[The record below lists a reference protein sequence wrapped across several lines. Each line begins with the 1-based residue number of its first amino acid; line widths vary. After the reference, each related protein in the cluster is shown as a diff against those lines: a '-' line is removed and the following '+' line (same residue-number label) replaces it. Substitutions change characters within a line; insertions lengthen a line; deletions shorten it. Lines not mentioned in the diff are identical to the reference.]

1 MASDSAGA
9 ATIDGDFP
17 NDGNAET
24 LNLSS
29 TELYSSAVSSS
40 VPTPSPKP
48 PFSPLSI
55 PQSKRIPKTNFI
67 VDSFRSSSSD
77 PSSVAFFLSHFHSD
91 HYSGLSSSWSRG
103 IIFCSHVTARL
114 VKQILQV
121 PSQFVFPLPMNQK
134 VMIDGSEVVLID
146 ANHCPG
152 AVQFLFKTK
161 DGYERYVH
169 TGDFRFCDSMRLDPF
184 LSSFIGCDGVFLDT
198 TYCNPKF
205 VFPTQEESVDY
216 VISVI
221 DKIDEE
227 STETEKKVLFL
238 VATYVVGKEKILD
251 EISKRCKRKIFVDAR
266 KMSILN
272 VLGCGESGMF
282 TEDKNESDVHV
293 VGWNVLGETWPY
305 FRPNFVK
312 MNEITVEKG
321 YDKVVGFVPTGW
333 TYEVKRNK
341 FAVKVKDSMEIH
353 LVPYSEHSNYDELR
367 EYIKLLR
374 PKRVSPTVGVDVE
387 KMDSREVYKMQKHFS
402 GLVDEMAN
410 KKEFLLGFYRQ
421 SDKKSEKD
429 DIDVGEDK
437 KACEDSGNDA
447 PRGDSL
453 VTERLLIELRDSLPA
468 WVREEQMLDL
478 IEKHAGNPVDIVSH
492 FYECEA
498 EFYKQSSLATS
509 SLENQAVL
517 VDDAGTDLQ
526 PIPAK
531 STSPD
536 CQASQKG
543 FTLPSKVGL
552 AKGIVS
558 PGKRSKS
565 FGNKS
570 NKKAKKDPKSK
581 PVGPGQ
587 STITKFFNKV
597 LDSGSTS
604 VGVGSETEEC
614 STDEKMVP
622 NDTKETYK
630 EETDQFI
637 NIVHGSES
645 LREYAASIIDEAKG
659 DINRALDIYYSKP
672 SEIPGEHAGEGG
684 GLSSKSNQFPQC
696 PEASSSQENKK
707 ASENSGRA
715 FNVCEQ
721 TSAEEIVDNDFVSLP
736 PEQYK
741 PKEHGSEACWSDGQP
756 APYIHLVRTFASVEG
771 EKGKIKAMSM
781 LCNMFRSLLALSPE
795 DVLPAIYLCTNKIAA
810 DHENIELNIGGSL
823 ISSALEEA
831 CGISRSTMR
840 EMYNRL
846 GDLGD
851 VAQLCRQTQKLLV
864 PPPPLL
870 VRDVFST
877 LRKISFRVVSSYI
890 PVQARNLRIG
900 AMLRTVLPALG
911 RAIVMNS
918 FWNCHNKEPSENCF
932 KEKLE
937 GVSAA
942 VVEAYNILPSL
953 DVVVPSLMEKDIEFS
968 TSTLSMIPGIPIK
981 PMLAKIANGVQE
993 FIKLFQDKAFTCEY
1007 KYDGQRA
1014 QIHLLLDGTI
1024 RIFSRNGDETTS
1036 RFPDLVDVIKQF
1048 ASPTAET
1055 FMLDAEVVATD
1066 RNNGNKLMSFQEL
1079 STRERGSKDALITTK
1094 SIKVEVC
1101 VFVFDIMFF
1110 NGEQLLALPLRS
1122 YIPKLLGLKEVFPE
1136 PRPGFLEYAKE
1147 ITVGA
1152 EGASLNNQDTLCRIN
1167 AFLEEAFQSSCERI
1181 MVKSLDVDAGYCPT
1195 KRSDSWLKVKR
1206 DYVDGL
1212 GDTLDLVPIGAWHG
1226 NGRKAGWFSPFLM
1239 ACYNPETEEF
1249 QSVCRVMSGFSDAF
1263 YIEMKE
1269 FYSKKILAKK
1279 PPYYRTGET
1288 PDMWFPAEV
1297 VWEIRGAD
1305 LTVSPVHSAA
1315 LGLVHPSRGISVSY
1329 SPFGSIRSLLNP
1341 IRNVFATAECTFVGS
1356 LIALTGVK
1364 KISLDHDFCKINE
1377 NMAKLA
1383 IYVDNFDHLLVRKTK
1398 GKHFFTFDSSFAF
1411 STDLEWKLVYV
1422 GSAEDETYD
1431 QTLES
1436 VLVGPVNVGNYRF
1449 VLQADPPDPSKI
1461 REEDIIGVTVLLL
1474 TCSYMGQEFL
1484 RVGYYVNND
1493 YEDEQLREEPPT
1505 KVLLDKVQRNILSD
1519 KPRVTKFPI
1528 NFHPEDEQTPAVAAD
1543 PPPPTEQSDEQ
1554 PDDNC
1559 GEAQALPDLPST
1571 EQPDERQPDDNC
1583 GEAQALPDQ
1592 PPKPHES

>member
-9 ATIDGDFP
+9 ATVAGDFR
-17 NDGNAET
+17 NDGNLEA
-24 LNLSS
+24 LNLNS

-40 VPTPSPKP
+40 VPTPSQKP

-55 PQSKRIPKTNFI
+55 PQSNRIPKTNFI
-67 VDSFRSSSSD
+67 VDFFRSSTSD
-77 PSSVAFFLSHFHSD
+77 PSSSAAFFLSHFHSD

-103 IIFCSHVTARL
+103 IIFCSHITARL

-121 PSQFVFPLPMNQK
+121 PPQFVFPLPTNQK
-134 VMIDGSEVVLID
+134 VIIDGSEVVLID

-152 AVQFLFKTK
+152 AVQFLFKTN
-161 DGYERYVH
+161 DGLERYIH
-169 TGDFRFCDSMRLDPF
+169 TGDFRFCDSMRSDPF
-184 LSSFIGCDGVFLDT
+184 LSSFVGCDVVFLDT

-205 VFPTQEESVDY
+205 VFPTQQESVDY

-221 DKIDEE
+221 DKIQEE
-227 STETEKKVLFL
+227 SKEMKNKVLFL
-238 VATYVVGKEKILD
+238 VATYVVGKEKILT
-251 EISKRCKRKIFVDAR
+251 EIGKRCNRKIFVEER

-272 VLGCGESGMF
+272 VLGCGDGGMF
-282 TEDKNESDVHV
+282 TEDKEESDVHV

-305 FRPNFVK
+305 FRPNFKK
-312 MNEITVEKG
+312 MNEVMVEKG

-374 PKRVSPTVGVDVE
+374 PKRVIPTVGVDVE

-421 SDKKSEKD
+421 SDQKNEKD
-429 DIDVGEDK
+429 
-437 KACEDSGNDA
+437 DSGNDA
-447 PRGDSL
+447 PRSDSL

-468 WVREEQMLDL
+468 WVSEEQMLDL
-478 IEKHAGNPVDIVSH
+478 INKHAGNPVDIVSN
-492 FYECEA
+492 FYECET
-498 EFYKQSSLATS
+498 EFYKQSSIATS

-517 VDDAGTDLQ
+517 IDDGGTDLQ
-526 PIPAK
+526 PISAK
-531 STSPD
+531 STLSD

-543 FTLPSKVGL
+543 FALPSKVGL
-552 AKGIVS
+552 TKGIVY

-565 FGNKS
+565 IGNKS

-587 STITKFFNKV
+587 STITKFFDKV

-604 VGVGSETEEC
+604 VGVGLETDEC
-614 STDEKMVP
+614 NTDEKMVH
-622 NDTKETYK
+622 DDAKEAYK
-630 EETDQFI
+630 EVTDQFI
-637 NIVHGSES
+637 DIVNGSES

-672 SEIPGEHAGEGG
+672 SDVPGEHAGEGG

-696 PEASSSQENKK
+696 PEECSSQENKK

-715 FNVCEQ
+715 FNVCMQ
-721 TSAEEIVDNDFVSLP
+721 TSAKEIVDNDFVSLP

-741 PKEHGSEACWSDGQP
+741 PKEHACWSDGQP

-771 EKGKIKAMSM
+771 ERGKIKAMSM

-795 DVLPAIYLCTNKIAA
+795 DVLPAVYLCTNKIAA

-831 CGISRSTMR
+831 CGVSRSTMR

-870 VRDVFST
+870 VRDVFSS
-877 LRKISFRVVSSYI
+877 LRKIS
-890 PVQARNLRIG
+890 VQSGTGSTRQKKNLIVKLMRSCREKEIKFLVRTLSRNLRIG

-918 FWNCHNKEPSENCF
+918 FWNCHNKESSESCF
-932 KEKLE
+932 REKLE

-953 DVVVPSLMEKDIEFS
+953 DVVVPSLMDKDIEFS
-968 TSTLSMIPGIPIK
+968 TSTLSMIPGVPIK
-981 PMLAKIANGVQE
+981 PMLAKIANGVQD

-1014 QIHLLLDGTI
+1014 QIHLLLDGTV

-1048 ASPTAET
+1048 ACPTAET

-1066 RNNGNKLMSFQEL
+1066 RKSGNKLMSFQEL
-1079 STRERGSKDALITTK
+1079 STRERESKDALITTK

-1101 VFVFDIMFF
+1101 VFVFDIMFY
-1110 NGEQLLALPLRS
+1110 NGEQLLALPLRERR
-1122 YIPKLLGLKEVFPE
+1122 KRLKEVFPE
-1136 PRPGFLEYAKE
+1136 TPGYLEHAKDISVE
-1147 ITVGA
+1147 A
-1152 EGASLNNQDTLCRIN
+1152 EESSMNNQETLCRIN
-1167 AFLEEAFQSSCERI
+1167 AFLEEAFQSSCEGI

-1226 NGRKAGWFSPFLM
+1226 NGRKAGWYSPFLM

-1269 FYSKKILAKK
+1269 FYSEDKILAKK

-1305 LTVSPVHSAA
+1305 LTVSPVHCAA
-1315 LGLVHPSRGISVSY
+1315 LGLVHPSRGISVRF
-1329 SPFGSIRSLLNP
+1329 PRFICKRTDRNP
-1341 IRNVFATAECTFVGS
+1341 EEC
-1356 LIALTGVK
+1356 
-1364 KISLDHDFCKINE
+1364 
-1377 NMAKLA
+1377 
-1383 IYVDNFDHLLVRKTK
+1383 
-1398 GKHFFTFDSSFAF
+1398 
-1411 STDLEWKLVYV
+1411 ST
-1422 GSAEDETYD
+1422 
-1431 QTLES
+1431 
-1436 VLVGPVNVGNYRF
+1436 
-1449 VLQADPPDPSKI
+1449 
-1461 REEDIIGVTVLLL
+1461 
-1474 TCSYMGQEFL
+1474 
-1484 RVGYYVNND
+1484 
-1493 YEDEQLREEPPT
+1493 
-1505 KVLLDKVQRNILSD
+1505 
-1519 KPRVTKFPI
+1519 
-1528 NFHPEDEQTPAVAAD
+1528 AAD
-1543 PPPPTEQSDEQ
+1543 IAEMFH
-1554 PDDNC
+1554 
-1559 GEAQALPDLPST
+1559 AQTRKMNIKS
-1571 EQPDERQPDDNC
+1571 Q
-1583 GEAQALPDQ
+1583 
-1592 PPKPHES
+1592 H

>member
-1 MASDSAGA
+1 SPVTVDVSISRKSGEENRKIPKLSHFGATSSSSMASDSA
-9 ATIDGDFP
+9 GDFP

-24 LNLSS
+24 LNLNN

-40 VPTPSPKP
+40 VPTPSLKP

-55 PQSKRIPKTNFI
+55 PQSNRIPKTNFT
-67 VDSFRSSSSD
+67 VDFFRSSSSD

-103 IIFCSHVTARL
+103 IIFSSHITARL
-114 VKQILQV
+114 LKQILQV
-121 PSQFVFPLPMNQK
+121 PSQFVFPLPTNQK
-134 VMIDGSEVVLID
+134 VIIDGSEVVLID

-161 DGYERYVH
+161 DGLERYIH
-169 TGDFRFCDSMRLDPF
+169 TGDFRFCDSMRSDPF
-184 LSSFIGCDGVFLDT
+184 LSAFVGCDGVFLDT

-205 VFPTQEESVDY
+205 VFPTQQESVDY
-216 VISVI
+216 VISAI
-221 DKIDEE
+221 DKIDEMN
-227 STETEKKVLFL
+227 KKVLFL
-238 VATYVVGKEKILD
+238 VATYVVGKEKILI
-251 EISKRCKRKIFVDAR
+251 EIAKRCKRKIFVEAR

-272 VLGCGESGMF
+272 VLGCGEGGMF
-282 TEDKNESDVHV
+282 TEDKEESDVHV

-305 FRPNFVK
+305 FRPNFAK
-312 MNEITVEKG
+312 MNEVMVERG

-353 LVPYSEHSNYDELR
+353 LIPYSEHSNYDELR

-374 PKRVSPTVGVDVE
+374 PKRVIPTVGVDVE

-410 KKEFLLGFYRQ
+410 KKEFLLGFCRQ

-429 DIDVGEDK
+429 DMDASE
-437 KACEDSGNDA
+437 ENDA
-447 PRGDSL
+447 PRSDSL

-468 WVREEQMLDL
+468 WVSEEQMLDL
-478 IEKHAGNPVDIVSH
+478 INKHAGNPVDIVSN

-498 EFYKQSSLATS
+498 EFYKQSSISTS
-509 SLENQAVL
+509 SLENHAVL
-517 VDDAGTDLQ
+517 VDDDGTDLQ
-526 PIPAK
+526 PNPAK
-531 STSPD
+531 STLSD

-543 FTLPSKVGL
+543 FALPSKVGL
-552 AKGIVS
+552 TEGIVS
-558 PGKRSKS
+558 PGKRSRS
-565 FGNKS
+565 IGNKS
-570 NKKAKKDPKSK
+570 NKKAKKDPKSR

-587 STITKFFNKV
+587 STITKFFDKV
-597 LDSGSTS
+597 LDSGSNS
-604 VGVGSETEEC
+604 VAAGLETDEC
-614 STDEKMVP
+614 NTDEKMVHS
-622 NDTKETYK
+622 DAKEA
-630 EETDQFI
+630 TDQFI
-637 NIVHGSES
+637 DIVHGSES

-684 GLSSKSNQFPQC
+684 GGLSSKSNQFPQC
-696 PEASSSQENKK
+696 PEACSSQENKK
-707 ASENSGRA
+707 TSQKSGLA
-715 FNVCEQ
+715 LNLCEQ
-721 TSAEEIVDNDFVSLP
+721 TSAEEMVDNDYVSLP
-736 PEQYK
+736 PEKYK
-741 PKEHGSEACWSDGQP
+741 PKEHACWRDGQR

-781 LCNMFRSLLALSPE
+781 LCNMFRSVLALSPE
-795 DVLPAIYLCTNKIAA
+795 DVLPSVYLCTNKIAA

-823 ISSALEEA
+823 ISAALEEA

-877 LRKISFRVVSSYI
+877 LRKIS
-890 PVQARNLRIG
+890 VQSGTGSTRQKKNLIVKLMRSCREKEIKFLVRTLARNLRIG

-918 FWNCHNKEPSENCF
+918 FWNWHNKEPSENCF

-953 DVVVPSLMEKDIEFS
+953 DVVVPSLMEKDIDFS

-981 PMLAKIANGVQE
+981 PMLAKIANGVQD

-1014 QIHLLLDGTI
+1014 QIHLLLDGTV

-1036 RFPDLVDVIKQF
+1036 KFPDLVDVIKQF
-1048 ASPTAET
+1048 ACPTAET

-1066 RNNGNKLMSFQEL
+1066 RKNGNKLMSFQEL
-1079 STRERGSKDALITTK
+1079 STRERGSKDALVTTK

-1110 NGEQLLALPLRS
+1110 NGEQLLTLPLRDRRRR
-1122 YIPKLLGLKEVFPE
+1122 LKEVFPE
-1136 PRPGFLEYAKE
+1136 TRPGFLEYATE
-1147 ITVGA
+1147 ITVGS
-1152 EGASLNNQDTLCRIN
+1152 EEASLNNQDTLCRIN
-1167 AFLEEAFQSSCERI
+1167 AFLEDAFQSSCEGI

-1226 NGRKAGWFSPFLM
+1226 NGRKAGWYSPFLM

-1269 FYSKKILAKK
+1269 LYSEDKILAKK
-1279 PPYYRTGET
+1279 PSHYRTGET

-1315 LGLVHPSRGISVSY
+1315 LGLVHPSRGISVRF
-1329 SPFGSIRSLLNP
+1329 PRFICKRADRDP
-1341 IRNVFATAECTFVGS
+1341 EEC
-1356 LIALTGVK
+1356 
-1364 KISLDHDFCKINE
+1364 
-1377 NMAKLA
+1377 
-1383 IYVDNFDHLLVRKTK
+1383 
-1398 GKHFFTFDSSFAF
+1398 
-1411 STDLEWKLVYV
+1411 ST
-1422 GSAEDETYD
+1422 
-1431 QTLES
+1431 
-1436 VLVGPVNVGNYRF
+1436 
-1449 VLQADPPDPSKI
+1449 
-1461 REEDIIGVTVLLL
+1461 
-1474 TCSYMGQEFL
+1474 
-1484 RVGYYVNND
+1484 
-1493 YEDEQLREEPPT
+1493 
-1505 KVLLDKVQRNILSD
+1505 
-1519 KPRVTKFPI
+1519 
-1528 NFHPEDEQTPAVAAD
+1528 AAD
-1543 PPPPTEQSDEQ
+1543 IAEMFH
-1554 PDDNC
+1554 
-1559 GEAQALPDLPST
+1559 AQTRKMNIKS
-1571 EQPDERQPDDNC
+1571 Q
-1583 GEAQALPDQ
+1583 
-1592 PPKPHES
+1592 H

>member
-1 MASDSAGA
+1 MATDSTA
-9 ATIDGDFP
+9 ATTA
-17 NDGNAET
+17 NNAET
-24 LNLSS
+24 LNLNS

-40 VPTPSPKP
+40 VPTQSLP
-48 PFSPLSI
+48 PTPPLSSPLSI
-55 PQSKRIPKTNFI
+55 PQSKRIPETNFI
-67 VDSFRSSSSD
+67 VDLFRLPSD

-103 IIFCSHVTARL
+103 IIFCSHITARL
-114 VKQILQV
+114 VEQILQV
-121 PSQFVFPLPMNQK
+121 PSQFVFPLPTNQN

-152 AVQFLFKTK
+152 AVQFLFKTNN
-161 DGYERYVH
+161 GSERYIH
-169 TGDFRFCDSMRLDPF
+169 TGDFRFCDSMRLDSF
-184 LSSFIGCDGVFLDT
+184 LGDFVGCDGVFLDT

-205 VFPTQEESVDY
+205 VFPSQEESVDY

-227 STETEKKVLFL
+227 SKETERKVLFL
-238 VATYVVGKEKILD
+238 VATYVVGKEKILI

-272 VLGCGESGMF
+272 VLGFDGESGMF
-282 TEDKNESDVHV
+282 TEDKKESDVHV

-312 MNEITVEKG
+312 MSEIMVEKG
-321 YDKVVGFVPTGW
+321 YDKVVGFVSTGW

-367 EYIKLLR
+367 EYIKLLK
-374 PKRVSPTVGVDVE
+374 PKRVIPTVGVDVE

-421 SDKKSEKD
+421 TDKKSEKD
-429 DIDVGEDK
+429 GGDVGEDK

-447 PRGDSL
+447 PRSDSL
-453 VTERLLIELRDSLPA
+453 VTEKLLIELRDSLPA
-468 WVREEQMLDL
+468 WVSEEQMLNL
-478 IEKHAGNPVDIVSH
+478 INKHAGNPVDIVSN

-498 EFYKQSSLATS
+498 EFYKQSSIATS

-517 VDDAGTDLQ
+517 VDDAGTESQ

-531 STSPD
+531 STSSD
-536 CQASQKG
+536 CQASQKD
-543 FTLPSKVGL
+543 FALPSKVGL

-558 PGKRSKS
+558 PRKRSKS
-565 FGNKS
+565 IGNKS

-587 STITKFFNKV
+587 STITKFFDKV
-597 LDSGSTS
+597 LDSGSNS
-604 VGVGSETEEC
+604 GGVGLETDEC
-614 STDEKMVP
+614 NTYEKMVH
-622 NDTKETYK
+622 NDAKEV
-630 EETDQFI
+630 TDRFI
-637 NIVHGSES
+637 DIVHGSES
-645 LREYAASIIDEAKG
+645 LRDYAASIIDEAKG

-672 SEIPGEHAGEGG
+672 SEIPGEHPGEGR
-684 GLSSKSNQFPQC
+684 GLSSKSNQVPQC
-696 PEASSSQENKK
+696 PEACPSQENKK
-707 ASENSGRA
+707 ASENSGHA

-721 TSAEEIVDNDFVSLP
+721 TSTEDIVDKDYVSLP

-741 PKEHGSEACWSDGQP
+741 PKEHACWRDGQP

-781 LCNMFRSLLALSPE
+781 LCNMFRSLLSLSPE
-795 DVLPAIYLCTNKIAA
+795 DVLPAVYLCTNKIAA

-877 LRKISFRVVSSYI
+877 LRKIS
-890 PVQARNLRIG
+890 VQSGTGSTRQKKNLIVKLMRSCREKEIKFLVRTLARNLRIG

-981 PMLAKIANGVQE
+981 PMLAKIANGVQD

-1014 QIHLLLDGTI
+1014 QIHLLLDGTV

-1036 RFPDLVDVIKQF
+1036 KFPDLVDVIKQF
-1048 ASPTAET
+1048 ACPTADT

-1066 RNNGNKLMSFQEL
+1066 RKNGNKLMSFQEL
-1079 STRERGSKDALITTK
+1079 STRERGSKDALVTTK

-1101 VFVFDIMFF
+1101 VFVFDIMFY
-1110 NGEQLLALPLRS
+1110 NGEQLLTLPLRERRRR
-1122 YIPKLLGLKEVFPE
+1122 LKEVFPE
-1136 PRPGFLEYAKE
+1136 TRPGFLEYAKE
-1147 ITVGA
+1147 ITMGA
-1152 EGASLNNQDTLCRIN
+1152 EEASLNNQDTLFRIS
-1167 AFLEEAFQSSCERI
+1167 AFLEEAFQSSCEGI

-1226 NGRKAGWFSPFLM
+1226 NGRKAGWYSPFLM

-1249 QSVCRVMSGFSDAF
+1249 QSVCRVMSGFPDAF
-1263 YIEMKE
+1263 YVEMKE
-1269 FYSKKILAKK
+1269 FYSEDKILAKK

-1305 LTVSPVHSAA
+1305 LTVSPVHCAA
-1315 LGLVHPSRGISVSY
+1315 LGLVHPSRGISVRF
-1329 SPFGSIRSLLNP
+1329 PRFICKRMDRNP
-1341 IRNVFATAECTFVGS
+1341 EEC
-1356 LIALTGVK
+1356 
-1364 KISLDHDFCKINE
+1364 
-1377 NMAKLA
+1377 
-1383 IYVDNFDHLLVRKTK
+1383 
-1398 GKHFFTFDSSFAF
+1398 
-1411 STDLEWKLVYV
+1411 ST
-1422 GSAEDETYD
+1422 
-1431 QTLES
+1431 
-1436 VLVGPVNVGNYRF
+1436 
-1449 VLQADPPDPSKI
+1449 
-1461 REEDIIGVTVLLL
+1461 
-1474 TCSYMGQEFL
+1474 
-1484 RVGYYVNND
+1484 
-1493 YEDEQLREEPPT
+1493 
-1505 KVLLDKVQRNILSD
+1505 
-1519 KPRVTKFPI
+1519 
-1528 NFHPEDEQTPAVAAD
+1528 AAD
-1543 PPPPTEQSDEQ
+1543 IAEMFH
-1554 PDDNC
+1554 
-1559 GEAQALPDLPST
+1559 AQTRKMNINS
-1571 EQPDERQPDDNC
+1571 Q
-1583 GEAQALPDQ
+1583 
-1592 PPKPHES
+1592 H

>member
-1 MASDSAGA
+1 MGSDSA
-9 ATIDGDFP
+9 GDFP
-17 NDGNAET
+17 NDGDAET
-24 LNLSS
+24 LNLNS

-55 PQSKRIPKTNFI
+55 PQSNRIPKTNFT
-67 VDSFRSSSSD
+67 VDFFRSSPSAD

-91 HYSGLSSSWSRG
+91 HYAGLSSSWSRG
-103 IIFCSHVTARL
+103 IIFSSHITARL
-114 VKQILQV
+114 LKQILQV
-121 PSQFVFPLPMNQK
+121 PSQLVFPLPMNQK
-134 VMIDGSEVVLID
+134 VIIDGSEVVLID
-146 ANHCPG
+146 VNHCPG
-152 AVQFLFKTK
+152 AVQFLFKTN
-161 DGYERYVH
+161 DGLERYIH
-169 TGDFRFCDSMRLDPF
+169 TGDFRFCDSMRSDPF
-184 LSSFIGCDGVFLDT
+184 LSSFVGCEGVFLDT

-205 VFPTQEESVDY
+205 VFPTQQESVDY
-216 VISVI
+216 VINVI
-221 DKIDEE
+221 DKIDRE
-227 STETEKKVLFL
+227 SKENEKKVLFL
-238 VATYVVGKEKILD
+238 VATYVVGKEKILI
-251 EISKRCKRKIFVDAR
+251 EIAKRCKRKIFVDAR

-272 VLGCGESGMF
+272 VLECGESGMF
-282 TEDKNESDVHV
+282 TEDKSESDVHV

-305 FRPNFVK
+305 FRPNFAK
-312 MNEITVEKG
+312 MNEVMVERG

-374 PKRVSPTVGVDVE
+374 PKRVIPTVGVDVE
-387 KMDSREVYKMQKHFS
+387 KMDSREVCKMQKHFS

-429 DIDVGEDK
+429 DMDISE
-437 KACEDSGNDA
+437 ENDA
-447 PRGDSL
+447 PRSDSL
-453 VTERLLIELRDSLPA
+453 VTERLLIELRDSLPD
-468 WVREEQMLDL
+468 WVSEEQMLDL
-478 IEKHAGNPVDIVSH
+478 IKKHAGNPVDIVSN

-498 EFYKQSSLATS
+498 EFYKQSSISTS
-509 SLENQAVL
+509 SLENHAVL
-517 VDDAGTDLQ
+517 VDDDGTDSQ
-526 PIPAK
+526 PISAK
-531 STSPD
+531 STSSD
-536 CQASQKG
+536 CQASPKG
-543 FTLPSKVGL
+543 FALPRKVGL
-552 AKGIVS
+552 TKGVVS

-565 FGNKS
+565 ISNKS
-570 NKKAKKDPKSK
+570 NKKAKKDPKSR

-587 STITKFFNKV
+587 STITKFFDKV
-597 LDSGSTS
+597 LDSGSNS
-604 VGVGSETEEC
+604 VAAGLETDEC
-614 STDEKMVP
+614 NTDEKMVHS
-622 NDTKETYK
+622 DAKEA
-630 EETDQFI
+630 TDQFI
-637 NIVHGSES
+637 DIVHGSES

-684 GLSSKSNQFPQC
+684 GGLSSKSNQFPQC
-696 PEASSSQENKK
+696 PEACSSQENKK
-707 ASENSGRA
+707 TSQKSGLA
-715 FNVCEQ
+715 LNLCEQ
-721 TSAEEIVDNDFVSLP
+721 TSAEEMVDNDYVSLP
-736 PEQYK
+736 PEKYK
-741 PKEHGSEACWSDGQP
+741 PKEHGSAACWRNGQP

-781 LCNMFRSLLALSPE
+781 LCNMFRSVLALSPD
-795 DVLPAIYLCTNKIAA
+795 DVLPSVYLCTNKIAA

-823 ISSALEEA
+823 ISAALEEA

-877 LRKISFRVVSSYI
+877 LRKIS
-890 PVQARNLRIG
+890 VQSGTGSTRQKKNLIVKLMRSCREKEIKFLVRTLARNLRIG

-981 PMLAKIANGVQE
+981 PMLAKIANGVQD

-1014 QIHLLLDGTI
+1014 QIHLLLDGTV

-1036 RFPDLVDVIKQF
+1036 KFPDLVDVIKQF
-1048 ASPTAET
+1048 ACPTAET

-1066 RNNGNKLMSFQEL
+1066 RKNGNKLMSFQEL
-1079 STRERGSKDALITTK
+1079 STRERGSKDALVTTK

-1110 NGEQLLALPLRS
+1110 NGEQLLTLPLRDRRRR
-1122 YIPKLLGLKEVFPE
+1122 LKEVFPE
-1136 PRPGFLEYAKE
+1136 TRPGFLEYATE
-1147 ITVGA
+1147 ITVGS
-1152 EGASLNNQDTLCRIN
+1152 EEASLNNQDTLCRIN
-1167 AFLEEAFQSSCERI
+1167 AFLEDAFQSSCEGI

-1226 NGRKAGWFSPFLM
+1226 NGRKAGWYSPFLM

-1269 FYSKKILAKK
+1269 FYSEDKILAKK

-1315 LGLVHPSRGISVSY
+1315 LGLVHPSRGISVRF
-1329 SPFGSIRSLLNP
+1329 PRFICKRADRDP
-1341 IRNVFATAECTFVGS
+1341 EEC
-1356 LIALTGVK
+1356 
-1364 KISLDHDFCKINE
+1364 
-1377 NMAKLA
+1377 
-1383 IYVDNFDHLLVRKTK
+1383 
-1398 GKHFFTFDSSFAF
+1398 
-1411 STDLEWKLVYV
+1411 ST
-1422 GSAEDETYD
+1422 
-1431 QTLES
+1431 
-1436 VLVGPVNVGNYRF
+1436 
-1449 VLQADPPDPSKI
+1449 
-1461 REEDIIGVTVLLL
+1461 
-1474 TCSYMGQEFL
+1474 
-1484 RVGYYVNND
+1484 
-1493 YEDEQLREEPPT
+1493 
-1505 KVLLDKVQRNILSD
+1505 
-1519 KPRVTKFPI
+1519 
-1528 NFHPEDEQTPAVAAD
+1528 AAD
-1543 PPPPTEQSDEQ
+1543 IAEMFH
-1554 PDDNC
+1554 
-1559 GEAQALPDLPST
+1559 AQTRKMNIKS
-1571 EQPDERQPDDNC
+1571 Q
-1583 GEAQALPDQ
+1583 
-1592 PPKPHES
+1592 H